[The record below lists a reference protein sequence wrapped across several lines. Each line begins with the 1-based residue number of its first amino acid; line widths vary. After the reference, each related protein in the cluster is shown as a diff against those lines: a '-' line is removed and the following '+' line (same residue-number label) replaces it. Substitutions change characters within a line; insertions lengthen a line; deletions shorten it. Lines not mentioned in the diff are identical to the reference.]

1 MAKKTNEAWFGDSFD
16 RGTLTAYN
24 ASNGEICFT
33 ANNCAINTSALDG
46 LTGYSDRCSIATADC
61 TSSDYAIAKC
71 VGEITNEFVVKSDV
85 STIQSQLHEL
95 QEKVDKLV
103 EKSNIATSK
112 LRQGLKT
119 LRYTREVE

>member
-33 ANNCAINTSALDG
+33 ANNCKINSEALDA
-46 LTGYSDRCSIATADC
+46 LTGCTDHYTIATANC
-61 TSSDYAIAKC
+61 GSDYAIAKGATSY
-71 VGEITNEFVVKSDV
+71 VDAIAMQSDV
-85 STIQSQLHEL
+85 TTIQDEL
-95 QEKVDKLV
+95 KKLQKQIDELNKAKINSV
-103 EKSNIATSK
+103 
-112 LRQGLKT
+112 LRQQMKT

>member
-33 ANNCAINTSALDG
+33 ANNCQLNTSALDR
-46 LTGYSDRCSIATADC
+46 LTGYTDLCTIATADC
-61 TSSDYAIAKC
+61 GSDYAVAK
-71 VGEITNEFVVKSDV
+71 GISGITNEFAVKSDV